1 MNVAQTS
8 TLQREAERV
17 HRLVANLVGV
27 IAVLMAIT
35 APAGYVAITLNHEI
49 TDLYAEVTKQTDEV
63 TRFVYANPANW
74 ETETERLNALRTD
87 RQLDGTQI
95 FVELADA
102 NGETILAKG
111 YFQRWPTMVRTRT
124 VNFEA
129 QRIATVSV
137 TKSMLPVA
145 YYAAVVAAVAAIA
158 AGSISI
164 LVQVMPNRVLDDTF
178 KQLRQSNFDLQKALH
193 DAEVGNRTKT
203 EFLATMSH
211 ELRTP
216 LNAIIGFSEAMANNI
231 HGPLGSAQYE
241 SYVADIHS
249 SGTHLLSLIND
260 ILDFSKA
267 EAGELDCQMQPIDV
281 GETAAIALRMVSTQA
296 DRKGVKVEARIDD
309 GLPPMSG
316 DERRMRQILLN
327 LLMNAVKFTEPG
339 GHIGLSVTMNR
350 GGDLVIGVRDD
361 GIGIAA
367 EDLDRVLLPFVQLD
381 SGHDRSADGAGLGLP
396 LTKKLIELH
405 NGTLTIKSEVGVG
418 TLVEM
423 RFPPD
428 CLLRPDVAA

>member
-1 MNVAQTS
+1 MNVAHAS
-8 TLQREAERV
+8 MLQREAERV

-49 TDLYAEVTKQTDEV
+49 TDLYAEVTKQADEV
-63 TRFVYANPANW
+63 ARFVHTNPTAW
-74 ETETERLNALRTD
+74 QAETDRLDALLTD

-95 FVELADA
+95 FVELANA
-102 NGETILAKG
+102 NGDIVLAKG
-111 YFQRWPTMVRTRT
+111 YAQRWPTMVRTRAIY
-124 VNFEA
+124 FEA
-129 QRIATVSV
+129 QRVGTVSV

-178 KQLRQSNFDLQKALH
+178 KQLRQSNVELQKALN

-216 LNAIIGFSEAMANNI
+216 LNAIIGFSEAMANEI

-241 SYVADIHS
+241 SYVGDIHN

-260 ILDFSKA
+260 ILDYSKA
-267 EAGELDCQMQPIDV
+267 EAGELDCHMQPIDI
-281 GETAAIALRMVSTQA
+281 GDTATKALRMVSTQA
-296 DRKGVKVEARIDD
+296 DRKGVKIEPRIAQD
-309 GLPPMSG
+309 LPPMAG
-316 DERRMRQILLN
+316 DERRMRQVLMN
-327 LLMNAVKFTEPG
+327 LLMNAVQFTEAG
-339 GHIGLSVTMNR
+339 GHIGLSVAIDR
-350 GGDLVIGVRDD
+350 DGDLVIGVRDD
-361 GIGIAA
+361 GIGMAA
-367 EDLDRVLLPFVQLD
+367 EDLDRVMLPFVQLD
-381 SGHDRSADGAGLGLP
+381 SGHNRSVDGAGLGLP

-405 NGTLTIKSEVGVG
+405 NGALTIKSEVGVG
-418 TLVEM
+418 TLVEL

-428 CLLRPDVAA
+428 CLILPDIAA

>member
-1 MNVAQTS
+1 MNVAHAS
-8 TLQREAERV
+8 MLQREAERV

-49 TDLYAEVTKQTDEV
+49 TDLYAEVTKQADEV
-63 TRFVYANPANW
+63 ARFVHTNPTAW
-74 ETETERLNALRTD
+74 QAETDRLDALLTD

-95 FVELADA
+95 FVELANA
-102 NGETILAKG
+102 NGDIVLAKG
-111 YFQRWPTMVRTRT
+111 YAQRWPTMVRTRAIY
-124 VNFEA
+124 FEA
-129 QRIATVSV
+129 QRVGTVSV

-178 KQLRQSNFDLQKALH
+178 KQLRQSNVELQKALN

-216 LNAIIGFSEAMANNI
+216 LNAIIGFSEAMANEI

-241 SYVADIHS
+241 SYVGDIHN

-260 ILDFSKA
+260 ILDYSKA
-267 EAGELDCQMQPIDV
+267 EAGELDCHMQPIDI
-281 GETAAIALRMVSTQA
+281 GDTATKALRMVSTQA
-296 DRKGVKVEARIDD
+296 DRKGVKIEPRIAQD
-309 GLPPMSG
+309 LPPMAG
-316 DERRMRQILLN
+316 DERRMRQVLMN
-327 LLMNAVKFTEPG
+327 LLMNAVQFTEAG
-339 GHIGLSVTMNR
+339 GHIGLSVAIDR
-350 GGDLVIGVRDD
+350 DGDLVIGVRDD
-361 GIGIAA
+361 GIGMAA
-367 EDLDRVLLPFVQLD
+367 EDLDRVMLPFVQLD
-381 SGHDRSADGAGLGLP
+381 SGHDRSVDGAGLGLP

-405 NGTLTIKSEVGVG
+405 NGALTIKSEVGVG
-418 TLVEM
+418 TLVEL

-428 CLLRPDVAA
+428 CLILPDVAA

>member
-1 MNVAQTS
+1 MNIAQTS

-49 TDLYAEVTKQTDEV
+49 TDLYAEVTKQSDEF
-63 TRFVYANPANW
+63 TRFVYANP
-74 ETETERLNALRTD
+74 ETWQAETDRLNALLTD
-87 RQLDGTQI
+87 RQLDGTQV

-102 NGETILAKG
+102 NGEILLAKG
-111 YFQRWPTMVRTRT
+111 YLQRWPTMVRTRT
-124 VNFEA
+124 VYFEA
-129 QRIATVSV
+129 ERVATVSV

-145 YYAAVVAAVAAIA
+145 YYAAVVAAVAAIG

-178 KQLRQSNFDLQKALH
+178 KRLRQSNVDLQKALN
-193 DAEVGNRTKT
+193 DAEAGNRTKT

-231 HGPLGSAQYE
+231 HGPLGSSQYE
-241 SYVADIHS
+241 SYVADINS

-267 EAGELDCQMQPIDV
+267 EAGELDCQMQPVDI

-296 DRKGVKVEARIDD
+296 DRKGVKVEARIDE

-327 LLMNAVKFTEPG
+327 LLMNAV
-339 GHIGLSVTMNR
+339 
-350 GGDLVIGVRDD
+350 
-361 GIGIAA
+361 
-367 EDLDRVLLPFVQLD
+367 
-381 SGHDRSADGAGLGLP
+381 
-396 LTKKLIELH
+396 
-405 NGTLTIKSEVGVG
+405 
-418 TLVEM
+418 
-423 RFPPD
+423 
-428 CLLRPDVAA
+428 